1 MTVEAFGHFR
11 TTPHIGCLL
20 IAKAYGASEEVR
32 EEESSDRK
40 IGLSRLADVWE
51 GKNMKTR
58 ECIKVQAQVQ
68 DFSCILV
75 CVYRYCVLF
84 ECKSIQLY
92 AFSSSYLG

>member
-1 MTVEAFGHFR
+1 MTVEAFGYFR

-40 IGLSRLADVWE
+40 IGLSRLADVRE

-68 DFSCILV
+68 DFFMHSSV
-75 CVYRYCVLF
+75 CAQTSV
-84 ECKSIQLY
+84 
-92 AFSSSYLG
+92 